1 MSRRVLIAGVGNLF
15 FADDGFGVEV
25 ARRLAAIALPPGV
38 TVMDVGIRGLHLA
51 YELLSPPDVLL
62 VVDVMPRGGAPGDLY
77 VLEPELEG
85 GLPSSAE
92 GHGMDLPSVFA
103 TVRAL
108 GGTLPRVLIV
118 GCEPGELGEGIGL
131 SARVEQAIEPCL
143 RLVHE
148 LVARELE
155 PEPTTM
161 KEVES

>member
-1 MSRRVLIAGVGNLF
+1 
-15 FADDGFGVEV
+15 
-25 ARRLAAIALPPGV
+25 
-38 TVMDVGIRGLHLA
+38 
-51 YELLSPPDVLL
+51 
-62 VVDVMPRGGAPGDLY
+62 
-77 VLEPELEG
+77 
-85 GLPSSAE
+85 
-92 GHGMDLPSVFA
+92 MDLPSVFA